1 MPKKTEAPGKRRF
14 STKVTRKQFLKNAG
28 LAAGAAAVAGL
39 GLTRT
44 ARAQSYQSSSR
55 YQLPVTP
62 NPDKIHI
69 KKSGFSPKDGE
80 AGAAD
85 GTESEIWV
93 YPVGTSER
101 QTLLQ
106 AGREQD
112 PRISVIDF
120 ASSDFS
126 AFHLVPLSE
135 NPELPEG
142 AEWDPRRRT
151 PDSMNAE
158 WAANN
163 VRKKADGSP
172 GTVLLKHDTA
182 TPFDFGT
189 VFDPALD
196 TPPGCG
202 AIICNDCVIS
212 GESDANGAP
221 LTTIANGTGYFIAN
235 WWAAFEY
242 GTGVQVWHDWSAS
255 FTVRNLILRNP
266 SYPGIIGYSGAD
278 LSRDFE
284 PHILGYM
291 EVDNVKIYDMLP
303 TPASVLA
310 PGIPV
315 NIALLFHNDY
325 GTGVVR
331 NCYLRVRNSPSQ
343 DEPGFIGDFM
353 QGIVSAPSLSG
364 GMDENGRFFDA
375 PSGPSM
381 IIENNIIDVDS
392 SHLGSAGICIATGP
406 GAEIRNNT
414 VKADLAFYSG
424 DTGWNG
430 GGSVK
435 IEDNKCTARVA
446 GFSCINAVGNQIQMI
461 DGSTLTHPG
470 IVLEIS
476 GNSVNL
482 DSTGG
487 IDFIHGGLVCGVFGQ
502 DIFLLGNPSNFM
514 KNAVVTG
521 NAFTGS
527 ADFGV
532 FAGDF
537 WDIPNTD
544 SGNTFLR
551 NDFKSLSLRVAA
563 AYLGPST
570 SGNVFGPNGYP
581 PGGAQKWVTDDGA
594 DNRIVGLPADNVA
607 SPGIGKAIKELVS
620 RSKSAKARYQAKIPK
635 KPWGFGS
642 RKKRK

>member
-1 MPKKTEAPGKRRF
+1 MPKKNEAPGKRRF
-14 STKVTRKQFLKNAG
+14 SAKVTRKQFLKKAG
-28 LAAGAAAVAGL
+28 LAAGAVAAAGL
-39 GLTRT
+39 GLSRT
-44 ARAQSYQSSSR
+44 ARAQSPQPSSQ

-69 KKSGFSPKDGE
+69 KKPGFSPADGE

-85 GTESEIWV
+85 GTESELWV

-112 PRISVIDF
+112 PRISVVDYEN
-120 ASSDFS
+120 SDFS
-126 AFHLVPLSE
+126 TFHLVPLSE
-135 NPELPEG
+135 NPDLPAG

-163 VRKKADGSP
+163 VAKKADGSP
-172 GTVLLKHDTA
+172 GTVLLKHDPA

-196 TPPGCG
+196 TPPGTG

-212 GESDANGAP
+212 GEVDASGNPSTA
-221 LTTIANGTGYFIAN
+221 IVNGTGYFIAN
-235 WWAAFEY
+235 WWAAAQY
-242 GTGVQVWHDWSAS
+242 GAGVQVWHDWSTS
-255 FTVRNLILRNP
+255 FSVRNIVLKNP
-266 SYPGIIGYSGAD
+266 SYPGIIGYSGLD
-278 LSRDFE
+278 FSRDFE

-291 EVDNVKIYDMLP
+291 EVDNVRIYDMLP
-303 TPASVLA
+303 TPASVIA
-310 PGIPV
+310 PGIPA

-325 GTGVVR
+325 GAGVVR
-331 NCYLRVRNSPSQ
+331 NCYIRVRNSPDQ
-343 DEPGFIGDFM
+343 GEPGFIGDFM

-364 GMDENGRFFDA
+364 GTDENGRFFDA

-381 IIENNIIDVDS
+381 IIENNIIDADS
-392 SHLGSAGICIATGP
+392 SHLGSAGICIAAGP
-406 GAEIRNNT
+406 GAEIRDNT
-414 VKADLAFYSG
+414 VKADIAIYTG
-424 DTGWNG
+424 ETGWNG

-435 IEDNKCTARVA
+435 IENNKCTARVA

-470 IVLEIS
+470 IVLGIS
-476 GNSVNL
+476 GNSVRL
-482 DSTGG
+482 DASGS
-487 IDFIHGGLVCGVFGQ
+487 IDFIHGGLVAGFIGQ
-502 DIFLLGNPSNFM
+502 DAFLLGNPFNSM
-514 KNAVVTG
+514 KNAHVAD
-521 NAFTGS
+521 NKFTGS

-537 WDIPNTD
+537 WDIPGTA
-544 SGNTFLR
+544 SGNVFIK
-551 NDFKSLSLRVAA
+551 NDFKPLSLRVAA
-563 AYLGPST
+563 VYLGSST
-570 SGNVFGPNGYP
+570 KDNVFGPNGYP
-581 PGGAQKWVTDDGA
+581 PGGATKWVADDGSN
-594 DNRIVGLPADNVA
+594 NRIVGLPADSVA

-620 RSKSAKARYQAKIPK
+620 RSKSAKGKYQAKIPK
-635 KPWGFGS
+635 NWGFGS